1 MSAFGRYVRGQL
13 SDEIGHR
20 EELEAL
26 AEVRVVLMLTLH
38 LLCRGGAE
46 ESHLSV

>member
-1 MSAFGRYVRGQL
+1 MGGEF

-20 EELEAL
+20 KELEVL
-26 AEVRVVLMLTLH
+26 LEIGVVLMLTLH